1 MERIA
6 RFIVRGLI
14 SLKSQALVANSDEGT
29 GLRIEI
35 PVRSFGNV
43 PEIGNGTQVIH
54 HQHFRLPPYF
64 PPPSRL
70 PCTLPAAIRPNCRGI
85 TKLNSSERFPPLVQ
99 SKGWKDLYP
108 SRL

>member
-64 PPPSRL
+64 PPPSRI
-70 PCTLPAAIRPNCRGI
+70 PCPPPSPASQSRYATGSPSCTLPPAIRTTCRGHPQP
-85 TKLNSSERFPPLVQ
+85 NYSAR
-99 SKGWKDLYP
+99 
-108 SRL
+108 